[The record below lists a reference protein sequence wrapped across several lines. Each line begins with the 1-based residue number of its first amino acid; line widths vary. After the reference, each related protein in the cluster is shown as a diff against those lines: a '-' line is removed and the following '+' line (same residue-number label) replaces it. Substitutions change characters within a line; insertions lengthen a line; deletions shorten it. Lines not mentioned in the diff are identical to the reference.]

1 MSILFLEEKN
11 ILISSGNDGT
21 KFLDVNKIIILIL
34 IVLNIL
40 KIHGVDGIVYYRD
53 FMIIKLL

>member
-21 KFLDVNKIIILIL
+21 KFWDVNKIIILIL

-40 KIHGVDGIVYYRD
+40 KMLGVDGIVYYID
-53 FMIIKLL
+53 FMNIKLL